1 MSAKGKRWISSKIL
15 IIFLLII
22 SIIAAAYILLTSN
35 PGKTENILTVK
46 EVLDR
51 SEELIRTQEEITVEG
66 YYNYYDVDIAEVTDT
81 ITLPG
86 GVPPED
92 KLLVDRS
99 DINVTLDEGNL
110 YHFTGKLTY
119 DEINPAL
126 PILVANK
133 IEPK

>member
-1 MSAKGKRWISSKIL
+1 MSAKGKRWISPRTVL
-15 IIFLLII
+15 IILLVII
-22 SIIAAAYILLTSN
+22 IIAAAYILLTSDTGE
-35 PGKTENILTVK
+35 PENILTVR
-46 EVLDR
+46 EVLNR

-66 YYNYYDVDIAEVTDT
+66 YYNYYDVGIAEVTDT

-86 GVPPED
+86 GLPPED

-99 DINVTLDEGNL
+99 DVNVTLDEGNM

-126 PILVANK
+126 PILIANK